1 MPMTVRRS
9 TRKVARRPCT
19 GWDIR
24 AYACLRGVQDMR
36 QGTGSKRATKVGVL
50 TTRLGSLLA
59 LISTFVFVFVTAIG
73 GSASAAPSGPGYW
86 LEAGDGGVFS
96 FGAPFLSLIHI
107 SEPTRLGMISYAV
120 FCL

>member
-1 MPMTVRRS
+1 
-9 TRKVARRPCT
+9 
-19 GWDIR
+19 
-24 AYACLRGVQDMR
+24 MR

-96 FGAPFLSLIHI
+96 FGAPFHGSAA
-107 SEPTRLGMISYAV
+107 SDATRCPANPPARSMPNGSCWSMAPTPDGGGYWILNA
-120 FCL
+120 